1 MLQLLGILLL
11 LGAIGIKIANSFM
24 SKNQKPKFIEEFDWK
39 KLGIVTTVGIS
50 LIILGMSL
58 FYAKPGHYYI
68 VVKPSGGKY
77 AVTSEG
83 YKLAMPLSKIH
94 EWQKFIDVKVVSDL
108 NEQETDSREIFGK
121 MAPIGIRFIDNVTA
135 ESYVSVRFE
144 LPKDEE
150 EFLKMFLKFRTQS
163 NLVNNTLIPTVR
175 EQMINTAYMFSAQN
189 YISGDA
195 QNFRQTFD
203 EQLKHGA
210 YAVKKKEIID
220 TLYNPIQQENE
231 SRTIKEIKTVYR
243 VEKIRENGLPK
254 RIAHEITENS
264 IIVSQVIV
272 DKVDLE
278 PTFRKRLEKQRDE
291 SAKRQLEQQKIET
304 AKASQQRILAEGER
318 DKSKE
323 RALREKEQV
332 KELIQIETSLKKE
345 ETNKKLAQVKLET
358 EKLNAQ
364 ALEVK
369 KRAEANANRQLVNA
383 GLTPQEKAEWEYK
396 TRVGVAEKIAGPN
409 GLKLPE
415 NYIKSGGGNSN
426 GDSKDDMLMMILL
439 ETMKSNK

>member
-1 MLQLLGILLL
+1 MLTFLGILILFSAL
-11 LGAIGIKIANSFM
+11 SLKLANSFM
-24 SKNQKPKFIEEFDWK
+24 HNPPDFIKKFDWK
-39 KLGIVTTVGIS
+39 LTGITSITGVA
-50 LIILGMSL
+50 IILLGMSL
-58 FYAKPGHYYI
+58 FYSKPGYYYAI
-68 VVKPSGGKY
+68 VKPTGGKY
-77 AVTSEG
+77 VITTEG
-83 YKLAMPLSKIH
+83 FKLIIPFSKIH
-94 EWQKFIDVKVVSDL
+94 KWQKYIDVKVVS
-108 NEQETDSREIFGK
+108 NENEDETDIKEVSGR
-121 MAPIGIRFIDNVTA
+121 MSPIGIRFIDNVTA
-135 ESYVSVRFE
+135 NSYVSVRFE

-150 EFLKMFLKFRTQS
+150 EFLSMFLKFRSQS

-175 EQMINTAYMFSAQN
+175 EQMINTAYMYSAQN

-195 QNFRQTFD
+195 QSFRQTFD
-203 EQLKHGA
+203 EQLKYGA
-210 YAVKKKEIID
+210 YAVKKKEITD
-220 TLYNPIQQENE
+220 TIYSEIQKEDE
-231 SRTIKEIKTVYR
+231 PRAIKEIKTIYR
-243 VEKIRENGLPK
+243 VEKIRENGIPK
-254 RIAHEITENS
+254 RISHEITENS

-278 PTFRKRLEKQRDE
+278 ATFRKRLEKQRDE

-318 DKSKE
+318 DKAQE
-323 RALREKEQV
+323 RAIREKEQV

-358 EKLNAQ
+358 ERLNAE

-383 GLTPQEKAEWEYK
+383 GLTPQERAEWEYK

-415 NYIKSGGGNSN
+415 NYIKSGDGKSGN
-426 GDSKDDMLMMILL
+426 GSKDDMLMLILL
-439 ETMKSNK
+439 ETMKGNSK